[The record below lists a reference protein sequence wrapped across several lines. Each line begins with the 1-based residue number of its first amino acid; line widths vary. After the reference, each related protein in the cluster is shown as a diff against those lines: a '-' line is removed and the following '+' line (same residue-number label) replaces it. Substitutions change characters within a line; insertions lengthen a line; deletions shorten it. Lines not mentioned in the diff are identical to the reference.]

1 MTHWKI
7 ALDVAESAVFIGSY
21 NLNHRSALHDFEL
34 NVLVES
40 QQLSKKAQ
48 KMLEEDMAQSRKI
61 TDAEEFYQH
70 PNRHPSCLLLKATDY
85 FE

>member
-1 MTHWKI
+1 MF
-7 ALDVAESAVFIGSY
+7 VGSY
-21 NLNHRSALHDFEL
+21 NLNHRSAMHDFEL

-40 QQLSKKAQ
+40 KQLAEKVK
-48 KMLEEDMAQSRKI
+48 KMLEDDMAKSSKI

-70 PNRHPSCLLLKATDY
+70 PKMHPSCLLLKATEY